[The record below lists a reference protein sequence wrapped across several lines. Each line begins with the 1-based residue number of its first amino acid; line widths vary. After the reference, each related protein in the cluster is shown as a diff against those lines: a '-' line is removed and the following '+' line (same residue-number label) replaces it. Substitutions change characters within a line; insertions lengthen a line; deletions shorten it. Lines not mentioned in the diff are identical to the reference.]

1 MNDIRSIL
9 KAEEWNCSFFYKV
22 RALSP
27 VKYPIQAI
35 KTFVKL
41 VKTRPSVVI
50 VQNPPIFAAL
60 TCLIYNKN
68 YRVKIIVDHH
78 SIWSMGEFIKNQ
90 IVKSFVNPVLIPVE
104 KFCIKNADL
113 NTTYAD
119 NWEYELT
126 KMGAKKALTI
136 YDFVD
141 EKWPKDADFS
151 VMEGFS
157 KDKKIVVMPCGG
169 HVLERPDILIE
180 ACRDLNATVAI
191 TGEKKYLQRHIARA
205 RELKAENVVFTGFL
219 PDRQYRGLIAA
230 CDFAANISK
239 QPYGIPH
246 VLTEALAS
254 KRPII
259 IGKNPA
265 VEKLLGENCPFIIP
279 NNDVNTV
286 RRAFLSALE
295 KQRKYEK
302 LATKMYKRL
311 KKKRKKQ
318 IEKLF
323 EFMYQPASEKS
334 RT

>member
-1 MNDIRSIL
+1 MSGL
-9 KAEEWNCSFFYKV
+9 
-22 RALSP
+22 
-27 VKYPIQAI
+27 
-35 KTFVKL
+35 
-41 VKTRPSVVI
+41 
-50 VQNPPIFAAL
+50 
-60 TCLIYNKN
+60 
-68 YRVKIIVDHH
+68 
-78 SIWSMGEFIKNQ
+78 IKNP
-90 IVKSFVNPVLIPVE
+90 ILKSFVDSVE
-104 KFCIKNADL
+104 KFCVRNADL

-119 NWEYELT
+119 DWEYELAR
-126 KMGAKKALTI
+126 KGAKNALTI

-141 EKWPKDADFS
+141 EKWPKDADLS
-151 VMEGFS
+151 VMKRFS

-169 HVLERPDILIE
+169 HFLERPDLLIE
-180 ACRDLNATVAI
+180 ACKDLDATVAI
-191 TGEKKYLQRHIARA
+191 TGEKKYLQKHMARA

-219 PDRQYRGLIAA
+219 PDRQYRALIAA
-230 CDFAANISK
+230 SDFAANISE

-279 NNDVNTV
+279 DNDVNTV

-295 KQRKYEK
+295 NQRKYEK
-302 LATKMYKRL
+302 LATKMYKGL

-323 EFMYQPASEKS
+323 QFM
-334 RT
+334 